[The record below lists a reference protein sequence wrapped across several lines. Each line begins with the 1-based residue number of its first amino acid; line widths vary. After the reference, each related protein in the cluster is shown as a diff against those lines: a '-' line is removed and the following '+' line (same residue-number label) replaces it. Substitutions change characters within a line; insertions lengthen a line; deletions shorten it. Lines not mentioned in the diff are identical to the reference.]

1 MSKSQS
7 NNIKSVAAIVM
18 AAGRGS
24 RLGLTDRPKPMAIV
38 GHKTVIESLLN
49 TLTYT
54 GVESQI
60 VVVGHLKEVLITHL
74 KDRNNISFVTQE
86 KLNGTAGAVKM
97 ALTQVK
103 KQITDVVV
111 FPGDNSRFLSKET
124 ILNLILKH
132 QRLNSKIT
140 VLLTQ
145 EQKNELHQTFFA
157 LNKNNQI
164 TERKLISENPSR
176 VASFYPTGI
185 LALNVNFVR
194 ENSDNLPSR
203 PNGEKVITGLIDI
216 ALEKGVEVNTI
227 VAQNEEVFSINTP
240 EDQERAQIIAQKV
253 IGSQKGT

>member
-7 NNIKSVAAIVM
+7 NNLKSVAAIVM
-18 AAGRGS
+18 AAGKGS

-49 TLTYT
+49 TLTYA
-54 GVESQI
+54 GIESQV
-60 VVVGHLKEVLITHL
+60 VVVGYLKEVLISHL
-74 KDRNNISFVTQE
+74 KDRKNILFVTQE

-103 KQITDVVV
+103 KQITDIVV

-124 ILNLILKH
+124 ILNLILEH
-132 QRLNSKIT
+132 HRLNSKIT

-145 EQKNELHQTFFA
+145 EQKSELHQTFFA

-164 TERKLISENPSR
+164 TERKLISGNPGR
-176 VASFYPTGI
+176 VAPFYPTGI
-185 LALNVNFVR
+185 LALNVNFVI
-194 ENSDNLPSR
+194 ENIDNLPSK

-227 VAQNEEVFSINTP
+227 VAQNGEVFSINSP
-240 EDQERAQIIAQKV
+240 EDQERAQIMAQKV